1 MLGTPIV
8 SIITPVY
15 NAVSYL
21 GRAVASVKAQ
31 TLEDW
36 ELILVDDGSTD
47 GSAKAIDR
55 LALEERRIRPVHQ
68 VNSGP
73 ARARNVAVTHAR
85 GRYLAF
91 MDSDDTVSPEWLERM
106 VREADEREADMV
118 MCNYRTV
125 NASGLR
131 RESHHGFTCGR
142 VMSPEMLKEEVL
154 MRYFRRASV
163 GVPSLW
169 TKLIRSEWL
178 KKAGVTMPENRVR
191 AEDWLFILRCLETDT
206 PLRFSA
212 INDVLYDYW
221 QNEGSI
227 MHTVREGEWRQYF
240 ESRDILLLVNE
251 RHQLGCERDV
261 ISSCVASAVECL
273 VRLYRMRPF
282 RRGEGRRTDVLP
294 RIFKDIARGR
304 LEGFTPCLSS
314 GRRTFET
321 EALPFDRSLF
331 TFADEKIKPPSKRGI
346 SLYAKDVLL

>member
-206 PLRFSA
+206 PPYGFRPSMTYYMT
-212 INDVLYDYW
+212 IGKTKGV
-221 QNEGSI
+221 
-227 MHTVREGEWRQYF
+227 
-240 ESRDILLLVNE
+240 
-251 RHQLGCERDV
+251 
-261 ISSCVASAVECL
+261 SCIRC
-273 VRLYRMRPF
+273 
-282 RRGEGRRTDVLP
+282 
-294 RIFKDIARGR
+294 ARGNGGSTLR
-304 LEGFTPCLSS
+304 AVTSFFWSTS
-314 GRRTFET
+314 GTNSVVNVT
-321 EALPFDRSLF
+321 
-331 TFADEKIKPPSKRGI
+331 
-346 SLYAKDVLL
+346 